1 MESYGTMVFI
11 MVAIMVVGLSIG
23 SLSSFM
29 FIDYCHRLQVL
40 VLVWPFKVT
49 VTNLE
54 RNKWRF
60 SNFFFDLRSHIGIT
74 HNIDRKKRLRY
85 PHTPN
90 EAAMDCKR
98 RREEPCII

>member
-40 VLVWPFKVT
+40 VWPFKVT

-54 RNKWRF
+54 RNKWRRF
-60 SNFFFDLRSHIGIT
+60 SNFFLTFDRKPG
-74 HNIDRKKRLRY
+74 KKRL
-85 PHTPN
+85 
-90 EAAMDCKR
+90 
-98 RREEPCII
+98 